1 MKKTYHAPQL
11 LVERFELTQHLAN
24 CAISINAQD
33 IGCVMNSKDATS
45 EMKDLAI
52 QGYFALGCVRQPV
65 AGAPY
70 ITFCYLTADGL
81 AFGS

>member
-1 MKKTYHAPQL
+1 MKKAYRSPQI
-11 LVERFELTQHLAN
+11 LVERFELTQHLAS

-33 IGCVMNSKDATS
+33 IGCVLGSSDATA

-52 QGYFALGCVRQPV
+52 QGYFAMDCIRQPI

>member
-1 MKKTYHAPQL
+1 MKKTYRKPQL
-11 LVERFELTQHLAN
+11 LVERFELTQHLAS
-24 CAISINAQD
+24 CAISINATD
-33 IGCVMNSKDATS
+33 IGCVLTSRDATP

-52 QGYFALGCVRQPV
+52 QGFFAEGCPRQPI

>member
-1 MKKTYHAPQL
+1 MKKTYRSPRI
-11 LVERFELTQHLAN
+11 LVERFELTQNLAN
-24 CAISINAQD
+24 CAISINALD
-33 IGCVMNSKDATS
+33 IGCVLGSSDATP

-52 QGYFALGCVRQPV
+52 QGYFAADCSRQPI

>member
-1 MKKTYHAPQL
+1 MKKIYRSPKL
-11 LVERFELTQHLAN
+11 LVERFELTQHIAN
-24 CAISINAQD
+24 CAISINSMD
-33 IGCVMNSKDATS
+33 IACVLNSSQATP

-52 QGYFALGCVRQPV
+52 QGYFALDCIRQPI

>member
-1 MKKTYHAPQL
+1 MKKTYRSPVI
-11 LVERFELTQHLAN
+11 LVERFELTQNLAN

-33 IGCVMNSKDATS
+33 IGCVINSPEATP

-52 QGYFALGCVRQPV
+52 QGYFAMNCIRQPI

>member
-1 MKKTYHAPQL
+1 MKKTYRSPVI
-11 LVERFELTQHLAN
+11 LVERFELTQNLAN

-33 IGCVMNSKDATS
+33 IGCVINSSEATP

-52 QGYFALGCVRQPV
+52 QGYFAMNCIRQPI

>member
-1 MKKTYHAPQL
+1 MKKCYRKPQI
-11 LVERFELTQHLAN
+11 LVERFELTQHVAN

-33 IGCVMNSKDATS
+33 IGCVLNSSQATP

-52 QGYFALGCVRQPV
+52 QGYFSLGCFRQPI

>member
-1 MKKTYHAPQL
+1 MKKIYRKPQI
-11 LVERFELTQHLAN
+11 LVERFELTQNLAN

-33 IGCVMNSKDATS
+33 IGCVLNSSQATP

-52 QGYFALGCVRQPV
+52 QGYFAAGCIRQPV

>member
-1 MKKTYHAPQL
+1 MKKMYRKPQL
-11 LVERFELTQHLAN
+11 LVERFELTQHLAS
-24 CAISINAQD
+24 CAISINAVD
-33 IGCVMNSKDATS
+33 IGCVLNSQQATF

-52 QGYFALGCVRQPV
+52 QGYFAAGCPRQPV